1 MAQATQPPAQEQTP
15 PAQPPAQSPPTA
27 GAGIPSTTTVEPSK
41 PAPPKEPFVLDDG
54 GIYIQPM
61 YWLNKAQ
68 PRLRGGLMAANGAD
82 FQYGGNAKAAL
93 GAEIG
98 IPAGRSNTLRVS
110 YFRVQGNSGVTLGKD
125 ALIFGES
132 YTAGEFLNA
141 TYKLQAIK
149 ASWDYLS
156 YSWHKPS
163 TTIRLKTLYEVQYVT
178 TTFDTAAPFVPA
190 TTDATGNTDT
200 NQANGTKSVILPTF
214 GMALGSSF
222 GSRFRWD
229 IRGSGLGFPKR
240 GAIADVQGTVAVR
253 VSKIEIFAGEKFFY
267 FKTSPRTDMYT
278 NDTLQG
284 VFGGIRVAFRGN
296 L

>member
-1 MAQATQPPAQEQTP
+1 MTVAFTFSRCTGLTRP
-15 PAQPPAQSPPTA
+15 SPGCVVVSWRPTA
-27 GAGIPSTTTVEPSK
+27 
-41 PAPPKEPFVLDDG
+41 
-54 GIYIQPM
+54 
-61 YWLNKAQ
+61 
-68 PRLRGGLMAANGAD
+68 AD

-240 GAIADVQGTVAVR
+240 GASPTCKVR
-253 VSKIEIFAGEKFFY
+253 WLCGFPKSRSSRAKNSF
-267 FKTSPRTDMYT
+267 TSRLHRVPTCTPTTRCRAFSAA
-278 NDTLQG
+278 
-284 VFGGIRVAFRGN
+284 FGWRLEAISNSNG
-296 L
+296 